1 VRPAL
6 PAILL
11 AAAALGAAADLNAQ
25 ASDEQFV
32 HWAYAPYFGTGSYQ
46 LGDSQQLYALRLAKR
61 WRLREPELNDPE
73 LNHPGLNDGNTGRR
87 VGIDLRVPVTIGTQ
101 HDRLGNL
108 SGFFDSGNVSAISA
122 VPGAEFSV
130 PISERLTLK
139 PLVYAG
145 WGKEL
150 GGGDSAWIY
159 WSGLKSQLAFEADAV
174 EWWLINSLLV
184 VGYTSAR
191 TPSESVLPLLT
202 GLEFRKPLGD
212 LKLGGDAVYLNW
224 SVAYTRYLN
233 SLDLRIGSVSV
244 PSLEVDDEWE
254 VALAFSK
261 GPVRLKLWRLQFDR
275 VGIAYRFG
283 TDGRFTGVGVVF
295 RSLFDR

>member
-1 VRPAL
+1 MRSAL

-11 AAAALGAAADLNAQ
+11 AAAAIGAAADLSAQ
-25 ASDEQFV
+25 ANDEQFV
-32 HWAYAPYFGTGSYQ
+32 HWAYAPYFGTGSYEV
-46 LGDSQQLYALRLAKR
+46 GDSQQLYALRLAKR

-73 LNHPGLNDGNTGRR
+73 DGGRR
-87 VGIDLRVPVTIGTQ
+87 IGIDLRVPVTIGTQ
-101 HDRLGNL
+101 YDRFGDL
-108 SGFFDSGNVSAISA
+108 SGFFDTGNVSAISA
-122 VPGAEFSV
+122 VPGAEFTV
-130 PISERLTLK
+130 PINARLTLK

-159 WSGLKSQLAFEADAV
+159 WTGLRSQFAFEADAV

-184 VGYTSAR
+184 VGYTSAG
-191 TPSESVLPLLT
+191 TPSETVLPLLT
-202 GLEFRKPLGD
+202 GFEFRKPLSD
-212 LKLGGDAVYLNW
+212 LKLGGDPVYLNW

-233 SLDLRIGSVSV
+233 SLDLRIGTVSV

-261 GPVRLKLWRLQFDR
+261 GPVRLKLWRFQFDR
-275 VGIAYRFG
+275 LGIAYRFG